1 MKHRSRVSGA
11 LGRIIA
17 IRGDGDPGWTAG
29 WSAGNRAGRD
39 ASRPGSLPPAP
50 AEGSPFRSAGLRS
63 ALHRMPSPER
73 MGQCVTA
80 GPGAGWMHGQKKWPP
95 GYPRG
100 RCVGL
105 AVGPASTRTIPE
117 AAFRYR
123 RGRRHDG
130 VSEDRGRADTAART
144 GSRCRGPCRPRTPS
158 PGRGRSRRFPPISVR
173 TDRPDQASRS

>member
-1 MKHRSRVSGA
+1 MGIPGGRPVGRQAIVLVETRVA
-11 LGRIIA
+11 LV
-17 IRGDGDPGWTAG
+17 P
-29 WSAGNRAGRD
+29 
-39 ASRPGSLPPAP
+39 SRPLLPRGHHSGRPVCGRLCIECHRQNEWGSV
-50 AEGSPFRSAGLRS
+50 SPRVL
-63 ALHRMPSPER
+63 ALDDAW
-73 MGQCVTA
+73 T
-80 GPGAGWMHGQKKWPP
+80 KKWPP

-130 VSEDRGRADTAART
+130 ISEDRGRADTAART

-173 TDRPDQASRS
+173 RDRPDQASRS